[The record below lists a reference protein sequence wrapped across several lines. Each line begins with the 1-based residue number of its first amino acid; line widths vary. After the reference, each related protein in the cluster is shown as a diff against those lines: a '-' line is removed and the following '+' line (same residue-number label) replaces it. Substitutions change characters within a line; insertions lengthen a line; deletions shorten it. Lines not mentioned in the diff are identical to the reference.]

1 MLNTKAQVKLFKKYK
16 INLILIHK
24 LSLGKH
30 TLSKMKNKKY
40 FQRKHAAGILLI
52 FLEEQTK
59 FI

>member
-1 MLNTKAQVKLFKKYK
+1 MLNTKVQVKLFKKYK
-16 INLILIHK
+16 IDLILIHK
-24 LSLGKH
+24 LSLDKH

-40 FQRKHAAGILLI
+40 FLKKHAAGILLI

>member
-40 FQRKHAAGILLI
+40 FQKKHAAGILLI
-52 FLEEQTK
+52 FLKE
-59 FI
+59 